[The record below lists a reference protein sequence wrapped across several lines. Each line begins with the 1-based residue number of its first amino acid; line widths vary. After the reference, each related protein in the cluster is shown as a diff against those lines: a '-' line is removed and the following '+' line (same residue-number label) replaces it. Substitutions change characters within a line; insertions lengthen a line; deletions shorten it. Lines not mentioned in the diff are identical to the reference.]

1 MKVIDSNVVLRV
13 YKCENC
19 KKTGICSVCG
29 EGVVYKKGV
38 CQDCYEYEAQ
48 KWNIILLPNP
58 MLSFLKTGSVP
69 SVVNTSRIRITYTVE
84 TASVKIA
91 SKNAF

>member
-1 MKVIDSNVVLRV
+1 MQTSIILTCSSCHEKLNFYIKVIDSNVVLRV

-19 KKTGICSVCG
+19 NRTGICSVCG

-48 KWNIILLPNP
+48 K
-58 MLSFLKTGSVP
+58 
-69 SVVNTSRIRITYTVE
+69 
-84 TASVKIA
+84 
-91 SKNAF
+91 

>member
-19 KKTGICSVCG
+19 KKSAICSVCG

-38 CQDCYEYEAQ
+38 CQDCYEYEEQ
-48 KWNIILLPNP
+48 RLLTPRAVDGGQAGENNGQVALP
-58 MLSFLKTGSVP
+58 
-69 SVVNTSRIRITYTVE
+69 
-84 TASVKIA
+84 TAT
-91 SKNAF
+91 NA